1 MWEPHISWFC
11 PESRIRSGRSP
22 RPHGVLSLH
31 PTGKAAEKCGC
42 ENRSSSESQQA
53 WSRRRRVLR
62 PPGGWPGMPITAPAS
77 VPAEPPWV
85 PPGPP
90 SLLDRTLWR
99 GHCDSWGWPARP
111 RLTGESGGPEPFPS
125 AGFFEPEAPP
135 AAPAACQAVVRL
147 QHKVQWELES
157 PLAPPSWRGGSFLTP
172 AHPVDPDRLTPPQ
185 LPLTSN
191 LVWPGRDPGSPVPP
205 CAWAKPG
212 LPGGAL
218 GSKSGQGSILADP
231 LMRSSG
237 ASEASVSGRRMEV
250 PATAQLLPCLGERVG
265 AELRAL

>member
-191 LVWPGRDPGSPVPP
+191 LVWPGRVIFRRPRS
-205 CAWAKPG
+205 A
-212 LPGGAL
+212 GA
-218 GSKSGQGSILADP
+218 ACE
-231 LMRSSG
+231 SG
-237 ASEASVSGRRMEV
+237 AATSRGRCSVLLLRFAKSTASGCWSE
-250 PATAQLLPCLGERVG
+250 ERVTVLG
-265 AELRAL
+265 ATSHSACRLLSLSQSWSP